1 MTKVKKYDNIYNRIW
16 GINMELVTVFFDDN
30 KRIEVEKGTTYLEIS
45 KNSILKDTVLGVKKN
60 NVILSLSDKVV
71 EDSKIEFFD
80 SNSIDGAKIY
90 KAAIKFLFE
99 VALKTIYPNAD
110 VFYLHSVPG
119 GMLGE
124 IKYNKILDIEDISKI
139 KREMTNIIESNEPFI
154 RYNILN
160 KEAIDFYASSLS
172 QEKAE
177 NIQIYDNFVTI
188 YKLKDF
194 LNYFYVSMPYS
205 TKYIKLFELRYL
217 NNNRIIITYPS
228 NRSNGKLP
236 EYVHHENIIKSF
248 YEGQSWLKKLKTPY
262 LADLNNLVRDSKIK
276 GFIESCE
283 LHFN

>member
-1 MTKVKKYDNIYNRIW
+1 VTKVKKYDNIYNRIW

-194 LNYFYVSMPYS
+194 LNYFYSILP
-205 TKYIKLFELRYL
+205 LP
-217 NNNRIIITYPS
+217 RILILLYTECYF
-228 NRSNGKLP
+228 
-236 EYVHHENIIKSF
+236 V
-248 YEGQSWLKKLKTPY
+248 KKKEAILLL
-262 LADLNNLVRDSKIK
+262 LALLILLSQ
-276 GFIESCE
+276 
-283 LHFN
+283 